1 MSKQIIKQPNGKYLI
16 YNTICENVTH
26 YNLDKQG
33 LIKQIL
39 AENEEEIKK
48 EIELILNDLEN
59 GGLPYFQFT
68 MDYEKMIALIE
79 MMHGKQESER
89 VNKIITE

>member
-1 MSKQIIKQPNGKYLI
+1 M
-16 YNTICENVTH
+16 
-26 YNLDKQG
+26 
-33 LIKQIL
+33 IKQIL

-59 GGLPYFQFT
+59 GCLPYFQFT